1 MSNFRNYEIYQE
13 AMDIA
18 TLVYKKTKTF
28 PKHEV
33 FSLTNQLNRAV
44 VSIASNIAEGASR
57 ESEKEFSH
65 FLEIATG
72 SAFEVETQLTI
83 AKNLGYLKEEEIEPI
98 LAKLGKVERQ
108 LNQLII
114 MLNNKTVEVGPSKS
128 QGQSQG
134 QSIKL

>member
-1 MSNFRNYEIYQE
+1 MRIFRNYEIYQE

>member
-1 MSNFRNYEIYQE
+1 MRNFRNYEIYQE

-65 FLEIATG
+65 FLEIAIG

-114 MLNNKTVEVGPSKS
+114 MLNNKKVEVGPSKS

>member
-1 MSNFRNYEIYQE
+1 MRNFRNYEIYQE

-72 SAFEVETQLTI
+72 SAFEVETQLTS
-83 AKNLGYLKEEEIEPI
+83 
-98 LAKLGKVERQ
+98 
-108 LNQLII
+108 
-114 MLNNKTVEVGPSKS
+114 KTVLMQLKISCVDINGDISTSK
-128 QGQSQG
+128 
-134 QSIKL
+134 

>member
-1 MSNFRNYEIYQE
+1 MRNFRNYEIYQE
-13 AMDIA
+13 AMNIA
-18 TLVYKKTKTF
+18 TLVYRKTRTF
-28 PKHEV
+28 PKSEL

-72 SAFEVETQLTI
+72 SAFEVETQLII
-83 AKNLGYLKEEEIEPI
+83 AKNLDYLNEKEIEPI
-98 LAKLGKVERQ
+98 IDKLGKIERQ

-114 MLNNKTVEVGPSKS
+114 MLNNNKVEVS
-128 QGQSQG
+128 QGFSQSQSQR
-134 QSIKL
+134 QSKKL

>member
-1 MSNFRNYEIYQE
+1 MRNFRNYEIYQE

-114 MLNNKTVEVGPSKS
+114 MLNKLII
-128 QGQSQG
+128 
-134 QSIKL
+134 IKL

>member
-1 MSNFRNYEIYQE
+1 M
-13 AMDIA
+13 
-18 TLVYKKTKTF
+18 
-28 PKHEV
+28 
-33 FSLTNQLNRAV
+33 TNQLNRAV

-114 MLNNKTVEVGPSKS
+114 MLNNKKVEVGPSKS

>member
-1 MSNFRNYEIYQE
+1 
-13 AMDIA
+13 
-18 TLVYKKTKTF
+18 
-28 PKHEV
+28 
-33 FSLTNQLNRAV
+33 
-44 VSIASNIAEGASR
+44 
-57 ESEKEFSH
+57 
-65 FLEIATG
+65 
-72 SAFEVETQLTI
+72 
-83 AKNLGYLKEEEIEPI
+83 LKEEEIEPI

>member
-1 MSNFRNYEIYQE
+1 
-13 AMDIA
+13 MDIA

>member
-1 MSNFRNYEIYQE
+1 MRNFRNYEIYQE